1 MREHVVLEPPGT
13 CKSKCSLRSVCENY
27 SLQSVCGSGVWCDE
41 GGEVCSWRGRVP
53 SINNDRCVKS
63 INNDRYVKSIYNDRC
78 VKSINNDRCVKS
90 INNDR
95 YVKSIGSDPYDQ
107 SIINDPFVNS
117 IYNNHNSQSIYNDDF
132 LLSKP
137 TINPFSP
144 LRNNHTRSA
153 NKVES
158 ILDPPSLAESLSS
171 DDSFS
176 DEASAHRVLFMSD
189 DSDSFP

>member
-1 MREHVVLEPPGT
+1 MREHVALEPPGT

-63 INNDRYVKSIYNDRC
+63 INNDRYVKSI
-78 VKSINNDRCVKS
+78 
-90 INNDR
+90 
-95 YVKSIGSDPYDQ
+95 GSDPYDQ
-107 SIINDPFVNS
+107 SIINDPFMNS
-117 IYNNHNSQSIYNDDF
+117 IYSNHNSQSIYNDDF

-144 LRNNHTRSA
+144 LRNNHTRST

>member
-53 SINNDRCVKS
+53 LINNDRCVKS
-63 INNDRYVKSIYNDRC
+63 INNDRYVKSI
-78 VKSINNDRCVKS
+78 
-90 INNDR
+90 NNDR
-95 YVKSIGSDPYDQ
+95 YMKSIGSDPYDQ
-107 SIINDPFVNS
+107 SIINDPFVKS
-117 IYNNHNSQSIYNDDF
+117 IYNNHNSQFIYNDDF

-144 LRNNHTRSA
+144 LRNNHTRST

>member
-1 MREHVVLEPPGT
+1 MP
-13 CKSKCSLRSVCENY
+13 
-27 SLQSVCGSGVWCDE
+27 
-41 GGEVCSWRGRVP
+41 
-53 SINNDRCVKS
+53 
-63 INNDRYVKSIYNDRC
+63 
-78 VKSINNDRCVKS
+78 SINNDRCVKS

>member
-1 MREHVVLEPPGT
+1 MREHVALEPPGT

-53 SINNDRCVKS
+53 SINNDRYVKS
-63 INNDRYVKSIYNDRC
+63 INNDRC

-117 IYNNHNSQSIYNDDF
+117 IYSNHNSQSIYNDDF

-144 LRNNHTRSA
+144 LRNNHTRST

>member
-1 MREHVVLEPPGT
+1 MP
-13 CKSKCSLRSVCENY
+13 
-27 SLQSVCGSGVWCDE
+27 
-41 GGEVCSWRGRVP
+41 
-53 SINNDRCVKS
+53 
-63 INNDRYVKSIYNDRC
+63 
-78 VKSINNDRCVKS
+78 SINNDRCVKS

-117 IYNNHNSQSIYNDDF
+117 IYSNHNSQSIYNDDF

-144 LRNNHTRSA
+144 LRNNHTRST

>member
-1 MREHVVLEPPGT
+1 MREHVALEPPGT

-53 SINNDRCVKS
+53 SINNDR
-63 INNDRYVKSIYNDRC
+63 Y
-78 VKSINNDRCVKS
+78 VKS

-107 SIINDPFVNS
+107 SIINDPFVKS

>member
-1 MREHVVLEPPGT
+1 MREHVALEPPGT

-63 INNDRYVKSIYNDRC
+63 INNDRYVKSI
-78 VKSINNDRCVKS
+78 
-90 INNDR
+90 
-95 YVKSIGSDPYDQ
+95 GSDPYDQ

-117 IYNNHNSQSIYNDDF
+117 IYSNHNSQSIYNDDF

-144 LRNNHTRSA
+144 LRNNHTRST